1 MSKFLLSNF
10 CVFSVGVLLFP
21 LLTDMLLDLKS
32 IYPYSL
38 VLLSVLLTVLP
49 LCSRMIVEVCISA
62 ISGKY
67 CEVQVVLY
75 PIAHIL
81 YLGNGIGTYI
91 AWFTH
96 VEPGGSASLLG
107 L

>member
-1 MSKFLLSNF
+1 
-10 CVFSVGVLLFP
+10 
-21 LLTDMLLDLKS
+21 MLLDLKS

-49 LCSRMIVEVCISA
+49 LCSRMIVKVCIST

-67 CEVQVVLY
+67 CGFI
-75 PIAHIL
+75 PHCMHPL
-81 YLGNGIGTYI
+81 YLGNGMGTYS
-91 AWFTH
+91 ARFAH
-96 VEPGGSASLLG
+96 VEPGGCASLLG